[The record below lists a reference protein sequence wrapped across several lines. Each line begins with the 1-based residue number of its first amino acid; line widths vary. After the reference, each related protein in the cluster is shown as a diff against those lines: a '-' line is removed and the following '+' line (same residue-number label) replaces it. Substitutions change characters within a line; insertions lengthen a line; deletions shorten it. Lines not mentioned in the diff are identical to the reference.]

1 MIIPLR
7 GPGKIRDQG
16 GNRVATTGLSRG
28 AAGEVVPAV
37 SVTAPTLDLG
47 LRSHK
52 QAVYDRLRDM
62 IITFELPPGARLV
75 ETEVASRFGVSKTPV
90 REALLLLESDR
101 LVDVAP
107 YRGAT
112 VRWLSVNE
120 LREQGFLVDALEMP
134 AYSIVVE
141 RITDEELAAIGLAA
155 EELKLARKERDGLR
169 FGKLASQI
177 HSMLFACVG
186 FPRLDQMIRMT
197 LGPVG
202 MRHDMALVYPYDDAW
217 DGLLEMA
224 LARVDA
230 IRQRDTELVTRVVR
244 EHRERMR
251 SLTARQVADPDVP
264 GYWQNT

>member
-1 MIIPLR
+1 MAAI
-7 GPGKIRDQG
+7 
-16 GNRVATTGLSRG
+16 VLSRG
-28 AAGEVVPAV
+28 TADTAEPAV
-37 SVTAPTLDLG
+37 TATAATHDLG

-62 IITFELPPGARLV
+62 IITFELAPGARLV
-75 ETEVASRFGVSKTPV
+75 ETEVAARFGVSKTPV
-90 REALLLLESDR
+90 RESLLRLESDH
-101 LVDVAP
+101 LVDVIP

-120 LREQGFLVDALEMP
+120 IREQGYLVDALEMP
-134 AYSIVVE
+134 AYPLVVE
-141 RITDEELAAIGLAA
+141 RITDEELAAIGLVT
-155 EELKLARKERDGLR
+155 EQLKLARRDRDGLL

-186 FPRLDQMIRMT
+186 FPRLDQMIHMT

-202 MRHDMALVYPYDDAW
+202 MRNDMALVYPYDDAW

-230 IRQRDTELVTRVVR
+230 IRRRDADLTARVVR
-244 EHRERMR
+244 EHREKMLK
-251 SLTARQVADPDVP
+251 LTSRQIADPDVP
-264 GYWQNT
+264 AYWQND